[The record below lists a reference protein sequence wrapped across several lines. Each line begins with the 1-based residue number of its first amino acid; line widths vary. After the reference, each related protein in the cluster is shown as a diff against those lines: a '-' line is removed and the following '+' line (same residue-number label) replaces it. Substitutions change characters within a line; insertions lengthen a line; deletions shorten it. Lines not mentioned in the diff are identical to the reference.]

1 VPTDGEVQAILA
13 QRCVQCHARAP
24 TLMASAPLGAFL
36 ETAADIELRADKIH
50 QQTVVLR
57 IMPPGNLTQLTE
69 AERATIARWY
79 AGKQRPM

>member
-1 VPTDGEVQAILA
+1 MP
-13 QRCVQCHARAP
+13 
-24 TLMASAPLGAFL
+24 SAPLGAFL
-36 ETAADIELRADKIH
+36 ESAEDIELRADKIH

-79 AGKQRPM
+79 AGR